1 VSSVCVI
8 FGAIFCVI
16 DLLNNLRMYILN
28 FSQLDSKMS
37 KLQTNHPARNL
48 GFISEEHLTFSD
60 PISSLS
66 KSCHLLVV
74 IVVM

>member
-1 VSSVCVI
+1 
-8 FGAIFCVI
+8 
-16 DLLNNLRMYILN
+16 
-28 FSQLDSKMS
+28 MS